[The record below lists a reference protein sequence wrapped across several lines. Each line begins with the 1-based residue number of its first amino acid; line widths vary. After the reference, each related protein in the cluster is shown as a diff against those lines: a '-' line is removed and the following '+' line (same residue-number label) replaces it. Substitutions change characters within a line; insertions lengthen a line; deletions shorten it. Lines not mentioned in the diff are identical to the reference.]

1 MQNGKGRNRFFSLPE
16 KTAVNVQVESLKKEF
31 ELAEKSVVGE
41 AIATHYNEVTTE
53 YEKKEKLERVAPGQM
68 LIKYQGQKCKFPLID
83 RDNLEMLA
91 QNGDYSNYKTKLQYK
106 QLNTLL
112 DIDNEATLED
122 VWSLINHPRLANTN
136 THESVEAL
144 LPPAKNDGKPGIIR
158 ADKAGARVK
167 KRSIP
172 DKVSPPDEVLEEMV
186 PFAEQ
191 YGLSASLIKAMLL
204 NLGSN
209 REYLFPRINQ
219 LNPGQVVWLARSV
232 NYKPRW
238 GRSTTDC
245 LQPVVVTL
253 FTENEL
259 GKPVQSRQI
268 LKKQELRRLARI
280 TSEAYL
286 QDGVFTTVDLEM
298 LMNRS
303 TPYIS
308 QLLDLYK
315 KHYQMWLPTAGT
327 VLDVGRCLTHKR
339 EAIELALSGL
349 TTKKIARRL
358 FHTNE
363 AIDRYLDQFEKITLL
378 NYKYDVPQETIAY
391 TLNCGNSLVG
401 EYLDIVKEHKDQ
413 LPDFDAIEQKFI
425 NSRHLHHGA

>member
-1 MQNGKGRNRFFSLPE
+1 MQNGKGHNRFFSLPD
-16 KTAVNVQVESLKKEF
+16 KTAVNVQVESLKQEF

-41 AIATHYNEVTTE
+41 AIASHFNQVTTE
-53 YEKKEKLERVAPGQM
+53 YENKEKLERIAPGEM
-68 LIKYQGQKCKFPLID
+68 FISYQGQECKFPLID
-83 RDNLEMLA
+83 RSHLDDLA
-91 QNGDYSNYKTKLQYK
+91 QNGDYCNYKEKLQLK
-106 QLNTLL
+106 QFNTLAA
-112 DIDNEATLED
+112 IDDNTSLED
-122 VWSLINHPRLANTN
+122 VWSLINHPRLANMN
-136 THESVEAL
+136 THASVEAL
-144 LPPAKNDGKPGIIR
+144 LPPAKEGKPGIVR
-158 ADKAGARVK
+158 ADKADARVK

-172 DKVSPPDEVLEEMV
+172 DKVSPPDEVLQEMV

-191 YGLSASLIKAMLL
+191 YGLSESLTKAMLL

-209 REYLFPRINQ
+209 REYLLPRVKE
-219 LNPGQVVWLARSV
+219 LNPGQAVWLARSI

-238 GRSTTDC
+238 GRSTTDS

-253 FTENEL
+253 FTDNEL
-259 GKPVQSRQI
+259 GKPVQSKQI
-268 LKKQELRRLARI
+268 LKKQEVRRLARI

-308 QLLDLYK
+308 KLLDLYK
-315 KHYQMWLPTAGT
+315 QHYQMWLPTAGT
-327 VLDVGRCLTHKR
+327 VLDAGRCLTHKR
-339 EAIELALSGL
+339 EAIELALGGIN
-349 TTKKIARRL
+349 TKNIARRL
-358 FHTNE
+358 FHSTE

-378 NYKYDVPQETIAY
+378 NYKYEVPQETIAY

-413 LPDFDAIEQKFI
+413 LPDFEAIEQKFKK
-425 NSRHLHHGA
+425 SRHLHHGA